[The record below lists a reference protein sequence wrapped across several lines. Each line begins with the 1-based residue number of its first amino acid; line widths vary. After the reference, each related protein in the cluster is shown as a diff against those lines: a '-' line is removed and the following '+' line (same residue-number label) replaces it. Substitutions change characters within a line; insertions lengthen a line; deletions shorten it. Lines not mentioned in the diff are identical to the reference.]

1 MIDSG
6 RFNPAPALL
15 GAWDST
21 LLGHLSEL
29 NLRFLEQLVRASRA
43 AANPLRTPLLS
54 QLRADWQ
61 RLSPARLLQLAE
73 CPYLLMDAG
82 FALPGCWGGPAA
94 DQVRDETVVIR
105 GCGFAEVMGTD
116 LVRRMLVLAWHL
128 ARANPLA
135 ARITLGMSDA
145 CISLIAARSI
155 AELERLAET
164 RPEWVRPRW
173 EDRPEVWRQLLLAAA
188 NGPELRLRQLQ
199 LRGLQLLASGLATGR
214 QT

>member
-1 MIDSG
+1 
-6 RFNPAPALL
+6 
-15 GAWDST
+15 
-21 LLGHLSEL
+21 
-29 NLRFLEQLVRASRA
+29 
-43 AANPLRTPLLS
+43 LS

-73 CPYLLMDAG
+73 CPYLLIDAG
-82 FALPGCWGGPAA
+82 FALPGCWGGLAA
-94 DQVRDETVVIR
+94 DQVRDETVAIR
-105 GCGFAEVMGTD
+105 GYGFAEFMGTD

-164 RPEWVRPRW
+164 RPDWVRPRW

-199 LRGLQLLASGLATGR
+199 LRGLQLLASGLATGP